1 MSRAQITLTVEESKY
16 LIAHAVAE
24 HDLVK
29 RVLANGTI
37 LLKGGSTVSF
47 ISEILTGKP
56 LRLCGIITER
66 GTVTDVSPVTS
77 GAHVA
82 LLKNKEFINIDED
95 FLDHVYALT
104 DSDLII
110 CGANAIDS
118 FGNAALMVGSP
129 GGGETP
135 LALNTWYAEG
145 VPVIIPVGLEKM
157 IPGNINDI
165 VKKTGRRN
173 KLYAFGMSVGLVP
186 IIGDI
191 LTEIEALEILFRV
204 QAIPIGA
211 GGLGNAQ
218 GSVTFDVSGSEDN
231 LSELKEYVLAL
242 KERKMHANVE
252 NECKAVN
259 PRCGT
264 HLHCIYKSDFK
275 KV

>member
-1 MSRAQITLTVEESKY
+1 MTRAQITLTVEESKY

-24 HDLVK
+24 HELVK

-145 VPVIIPVGLEKM
+145 VPVIIPVGLEKL

-204 QAIPIGA
+204 QAIPIGS
-211 GGLGNAQ
+211 GGLGHAQ

-231 LSELKEYVLAL
+231 LSALKDYVLAL
-242 KERKMHANVE
+242 KERNLHANVE

-259 PRCGT
+259 PHCGT